1 MTDQSQKEVNYM
13 IAISTAVFGKKTRKV
28 HCPECRSRICDLL
41 IPEQE
46 ICRHDYKIVFDG
58 NSDCLI
64 AIKCQKCGKIIGL
77 GIKQ

>member
-1 MTDQSQKEVNYM
+1 M
-13 IAISTAVFGKKTRKV
+13 IAVNSNIIIRRTKKV
-28 HCPECRSRICDLL
+28 CCPECHGRICDVV
-41 IPEQE
+41 IPEQD
-46 ICRHDYKIVFDG
+46 ICHHNYKIAFDG

>member
-1 MTDQSQKEVNYM
+1 M
-13 IAISTAVFGKKTRKV
+13 IAVNTTVCGKQTQKV
-28 HCPECRSRICDLL
+28 RCPECHGRICDVV
-41 IPEQE
+41 IHGQD
-46 ICRHDYKIVFDG
+46 ICRHNYRIVFDG